1 MKMIGMWRKVKK
13 RRGEIR
19 EGKEGKR
26 RNEDDVVTEMG
37 DSFDTARLGY

>member
-13 RRGEIR
+13 GRGR
-19 EGKEGKR
+19 LGKEGKER
-26 RNEDDVVTEMG
+26 RNEDNLVTEMG